1 MPLHVA
7 AFHGQAEVVRL
18 LLQSGAEK
26 DANLGWLRQSDGKMQ
41 FPQASPEGHT
51 AFVKIWQRDGWK
63 SKGLT
68 GGYL

>member
-26 DANLGWLRQSDGKMQ
+26 DANLGSL
-41 FPQASPEGHT
+41 E
-51 AFVKIWQRDGWK
+51 
-63 SKGLT
+63 
-68 GGYL
+68 